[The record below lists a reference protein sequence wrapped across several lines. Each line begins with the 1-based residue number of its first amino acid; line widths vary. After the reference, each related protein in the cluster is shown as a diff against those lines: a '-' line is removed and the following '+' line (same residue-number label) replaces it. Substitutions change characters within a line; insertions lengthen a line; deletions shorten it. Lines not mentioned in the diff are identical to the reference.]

1 MPSSSSPEETSPKK
15 SRRGRPRKGARSH
28 AQTSSVIDPRPD
40 VPTNRQ
46 NAQCQSQP
54 SILCDAV
61 DQSIKALNRGASLF
75 FNTTRDV
82 VDRAQHQTNL
92 PPSPANP
99 GPSTRDIVRCVLATD
114 DNIRINQLT
123 PKDIVDAFEAEG
135 GFWKHVAATRRE
147 HRSLRLFLDSS
158 EVKNDI
164 EMRVTEIP
172 RILGL
177 PGRCKSLRDV
187 YLVKARRFQLR
198 KTTLPEPN
206 DRISAWSKRNNTQ
219 IIKASWRG
227 GKLILAMANLED
239 ALMLCERRQV
249 YLDGQVGEVV

>member
-1 MPSSSSPEETSPKK
+1 MPSSPEKTSQKK
-15 SRRGRPRKGARSH
+15 SRGRPRKGARPH

-40 VPTNRQ
+40 VPTNQQ
-46 NAQCQSQP
+46 NTHCQSQP
-54 SILCDAV
+54 STLCDAV

-82 VDRAQHQTNL
+82 VDRAQLQTNL

-99 GPSTRDIVRCVLATD
+99 GPSTRNVVRCVLATD
-114 DNIRINQLT
+114 DNVRINQLT

-135 GFWKHVAATRRE
+135 GFWKYVAATRRE
-147 HRSLRLFLDSS
+147 NRSLRLFLDSPD
-158 EVKNDI
+158 VKNDI
-164 EMRVTEIP
+164 EMHVTEIP

-177 PGRCKSLRDV
+177 PGRCKPLGDA
-187 YLVKARRFQLR
+187 YLVKAKRFQLR

-206 DRISAWSKRNNTQ
+206 DRISAWSKRNKTH
-219 IIKASWRG
+219 IIKASWRD
-227 GKLILAMANLED
+227 GKLILAMANMED
-239 ALMLCERRQV
+239 ALTLCEQRQV